1 MSDSDSDP
9 RDTGETGGDNIYRVT
24 VRFGAG
30 GQDGDP
36 DPTDDYDG
44 DDLGKL
50 HLTITVTNMDEE
62 GGVSIS
68 SLQPQVGTELTAT
81 VFDRDGV
88 AGVGSWK
95 WARSD
100 SMNGTFEDIP
110 ARSGDRTYRPTID
123 DQDKYL
129 RVTARYRDNVS
140 GADDQGKGEGIRQ
153 SGAEGHCNQQRS
165 PQVPGPEDAA
175 WG

>member
-1 MSDSDSDP
+1 MA
-9 RDTGETGGDNIYRVT
+9 ENNIYRVT
-24 VRFGAG
+24 VRIGAG
-30 GQDGDP
+30 GEDGDP

-50 HLTITVTNMDEE
+50 DLTITVTNLDEE
-62 GGVSIS
+62 GGVLIS

-88 AGVGSWK
+88 AVVGSWK

-110 ARSGDRTYRPTID
+110 AVR
-123 DQDKYL
+123 
-129 RVTARYRDNVS
+129 
-140 GADDQGKGEGIRQ
+140 
-153 SGAEGHCNQQRS
+153 
-165 PQVPGPEDAA
+165 
-175 WG
+175 